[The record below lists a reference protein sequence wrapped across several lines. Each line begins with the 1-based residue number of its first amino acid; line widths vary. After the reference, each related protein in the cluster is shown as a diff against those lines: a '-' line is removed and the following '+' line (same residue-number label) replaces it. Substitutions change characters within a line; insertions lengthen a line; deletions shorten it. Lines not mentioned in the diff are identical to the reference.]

1 MGEVDSAAQAQLKER
16 YGNLVGDQELAVYI
30 NALKETM
37 TINTHPD
44 RL

>member
-1 MGEVDSAAQAQLKER
+1 MKER

-30 NALKETM
+30 NALKET
-37 TINTHPD
+37 ISIKTHPD